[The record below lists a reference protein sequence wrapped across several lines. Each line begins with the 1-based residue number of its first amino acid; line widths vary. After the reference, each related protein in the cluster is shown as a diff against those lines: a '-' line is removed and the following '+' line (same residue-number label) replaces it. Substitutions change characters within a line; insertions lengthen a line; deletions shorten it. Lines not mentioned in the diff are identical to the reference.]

1 MPSRRPELRF
11 RDIVPSIDFILK
23 FTKGM
28 ELDQFLADD
37 RTRLAVERC
46 LLIIREAGRKLG
58 PEAEAR
64 CPEIPW
70 GQVRGLGNWLRHD
83 YDQMDYSAIWATVT
97 EDLAALRAACQRQLK
112 P

>member
-1 MPSRRPELRF
+1 MRF
-11 RDIVPSIDFILK
+11 RDIVESIDLILE

-28 ELDQFLADD
+28 EFDQFLMDD

-46 LLIIREAGRKLG
+46 LLIISEAARKLG
-58 PEAEAR
+58 SEAEAR

-70 GQVRGLGNWLRHD
+70 NRVRGLGNWLRHD
-83 YDQMDYSAIWATVT
+83 YDRMNYPAIWDTVT
-97 EDLAALRAACQRQLK
+97 EDLAVLRAACQRQLK

>member
-1 MPSRRPELRF
+1 MPSSRPELRF
-11 RDIVPSIDFILK
+11 RDIVEGIDFILK

-28 ELDQFLADD
+28 ELEQFLADH

-46 LLIIREAGRKLG
+46 LSIISEAARKLG
-58 PEAEAR
+58 SEAEAL

-70 GQVRGLGNWLRHD
+70 DQVRGLGNWLRHD
-83 YDQMDYSAIWATVT
+83 YDQMDYSAIWETVT
-97 EDLAALRAACQRQLK
+97 EDLRALRAACQRQLK

>member
-1 MPSRRPELRF
+1 MPSSRAELRF
-11 RDIVPSIDFILK
+11 RDIVENIDLILE

-28 ELDQFLADD
+28 ELDRFLADN

-46 LLIIREAGRKLG
+46 LSIISEAARKLG
-58 PEAEAR
+58 SEAEAR

-83 YDQMDYSAIWATVT
+83 YDQMDYSVIWDTLT
-97 EDLAALRAACQRQLK
+97 EDLRALRAACQRELK